1 MREILE
7 QVAPGLFISLSVE
20 VIPELREYE
29 RLSTTACN
37 AYVMPLMKRY
47 LAAFREELR
56 AIGYGRELYLMLSGG
71 GITTAAEAERFPVR
85 IVESG
90 PAAGA
95 VVAGAYGQVLGIRDI
110 VLSFDMGGTTAKICV
125 IRDGRPL
132 VTSDFEVAAVWRFKK
147 GSGLPIK
154 LPVIDMIEI
163 GAGGGSIARRDAMGL
178 LKVGPRSAG
187 SDPGPACYGLGGSEP
202 TVTDADLVLGY
213 LDANYF
219 LGGRM
224 PLKAGLAREAVGRL
238 AGQLGLSPEKAAWGI
253 YQVVGENMANA
264 ARVHAVERGQDPKG
278 YSMVAFGG
286 AGPVHAYWVAT
297 RLGIRRVILPLGA
310 GVASAGGFLIVPL
323 SFDFVRSHVARL
335 GELDLD
341 AINRLYAE
349 MEDEGRRL
357 LGRAGVRRGEV
368 SVHRTCDMRYV
379 GQGHE
384 VNVAVPRGTLTGK
397 GLQAIR
403 RNFERLYKKLF
414 RRINPEYEIEALSWR
429 LVVTGPKPE
438 LRLPRFPAAPG
449 ARVEDARKGMRPV
462 YFAEAEG
469 YVDCPVFDRY
479 RLFEGVE
486 LEGPAI
492 IEEREST
499 VVVGPRARVAADPYL
514 NLVMTIHKA

>member
-1 MREILE
+1 
-7 QVAPGLFISLSVE
+7 
-20 VIPELREYE
+20 
-29 RLSTTACN
+29 
-37 AYVMPLMKRY
+37 
-47 LAAFREELR
+47 
-56 AIGYGRELYLMLSGG
+56 
-71 GITTAAEAERFPVR
+71 
-85 IVESG
+85 
-90 PAAGA
+90 
-95 VVAGAYGQVLGIRDI
+95 
-110 VLSFDMGGTTAKICV
+110 
-125 IRDGRPL
+125 
-132 VTSDFEVAAVWRFKK
+132 
-147 GSGLPIK
+147 
-154 LPVIDMIEI
+154 
-163 GAGGGSIARRDAMGL
+163 
-178 LKVGPRSAG
+178 
-187 SDPGPACYGLGGSEP
+187 
-202 TVTDADLVLGY
+202 

-238 AGQLGLSPEKAAWGI
+238 AAQLGLSLEKAAWGI

-310 GVASAGGFLIVPL
+310 GVASAAGFLIVPL

-357 LGRAGVRRGEV
+357 LGRAGVPRGDI
-368 SVHRTCDMRYV
+368 SVVRTCDMRYV

-397 GLQAIR
+397 SLRAIR

-438 LRLPRFPAAPG
+438 LRLPRSPARPDSRA
-449 ARVEDARKGMRPV
+449 EDARKGTRPV
-462 YFAEAEG
+462 YFAEADG
-469 YVDCPVFDRY
+469 YVECPVFDRY
-479 RLFEGVE
+479 RLFEGAE
-486 LEGPAI
+486 LEGPAV

-499 VVVGPRARVAADPYL
+499 AVVGPRARATTDAFL
-514 NLVMTIHKA
+514 NLIMTMRR